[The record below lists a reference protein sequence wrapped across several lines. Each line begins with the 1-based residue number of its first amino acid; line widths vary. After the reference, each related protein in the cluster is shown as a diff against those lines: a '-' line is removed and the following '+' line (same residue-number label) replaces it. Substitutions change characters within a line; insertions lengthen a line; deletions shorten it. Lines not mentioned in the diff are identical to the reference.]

1 MFITISSYD
10 IILILYDIELK
21 LFNCCFQIQILPFN
35 RILNEGRLEK
45 MFRNVKRNDLFVT
58 LKMQII
64 SVSIMLICGLILYNY
79 NYFHAIFV
87 SLL

>member
-21 LFNCCFQIQILPFN
+21 LFNCCFQIQILLFN

-64 SVSIMLICGLILYNY
+64 SISIMLICGLILYNC

-87 SLL
+87 FLL